1 MARAPTAN
9 VDGKALEYLDAAS
22 SGKPESIVFFI
33 KDGHFP
39 RSISAWAYFLSVN
52 DHSLFIE
59 TSVKLAR
66 LSSAI
71 KNVFVNERVASDL
84 KEGLQAQLELLEMR
98 PQIVERYQEILQSH
112 SKILYRALNNNRPA
126 ITNPI
131 LRLMLNIV
139 TFQSSL
145 AIELIDNFDLNLTV
159 LPNLLVPPKGRDGP
173 NSQSSDHLNTRH
185 NFIRFWIALTT
196 SVPSHIRKDLLVN
209 KPKIMN
215 NLWKFMAGSDSIG
228 TLLIVIEWIESAIL
242 KESSFKRSTKCKI
255 LNENFMFKLQ
265 LLFNRLQD
273 ETFTSQFIQFVKS
286 LTSSSEGL
294 LFPNNQCLLTTNYGT
309 PLTVNGKSFKVHNK
323 LLFTFLTTLK
333 PCETFQ
339 QLAIVTEFLAKCPE
353 LIAPYLN
360 WCVQTGGGYHD
371 PSLSS
376 WWIGRSLLFT
386 EILKIKLPVESFNN
400 GVLDIA
406 LLFECICPAP
416 LSKASFLKGIESKID
431 LCLQI
436 SGQLLLLILN
446 SLKSLLHHL
455 TNVQKSTLCELVFD
469 VLPEVEQI
477 GQALKNDSQAEQNR
491 LKQLTALK
499 LVQLYEEFYPLSIAR
514 PSGFLLV
521 SKVTHSNITSMVLER
536 DVSEFTAYNLVCF
549 NKLLEIQSYEQ
560 NEQELKWWSATDGRN
575 SLFTTLIRLTVAVPP
590 SSRARI
596 QERMLKFTESSLIF
610 NKELLAS
617 PIASLVRLCN
627 KINENQ
633 VYTLMDL
640 SLGYAAKTPYKYLDM
655 SHQEFGDVSPFVVAL
670 FEQYKFNR
678 TEAVLEWLR
687 VLSRELIV
695 IGEPKDGLVKMWNKF
710 IPEENIKD
718 ISLVHVK
725 DNEDSFADFIMGKT
739 VKDLRKDKT
748 LSQRVIFSSTD
759 FAALWYFM
767 KTANITS
774 SDNDLFTDLASKAAQ
789 FMAYNVPTNKSLE
802 AYIFKRS
809 FWSNLSLRMEDLRSD
824 VSVDQAFSSELLNE
838 IYSSVYDGIDDTKR
852 SQLQDTEYVKFIFDC
867 FHNSTDMVIAN
878 QEFLCKFSWILSNKA
893 VLSLLDENVG
903 TEILRHLFEIA
914 IQRRLSLSVGSFIK
928 VVESSE
934 IKLPDL
940 NTAMSYGLLQLDE
953 QSLKKLVGTII
964 RSKFNI
970 PLLKVLV
977 DSQNNRNSLTEIIL
991 VDKAH
996 FLGTASSISIAAAI
1010 SGSFSQDEIR
1020 EETSGDLR
1028 SFFLQVVQYIYA
1040 FLESPENSERYWQE
1054 CLQVLSQGLQ
1064 LGIVDATESFELV
1077 VRVIKKNS
1085 SSLAFDCNFV
1095 TFLQETVK
1103 VENLVLRAIP
1113 WIQGILLVVTKRF
1126 AEFSQQNEGF
1136 DELMRSLIK
1145 LLSSFNSGLWSH
1157 ISGRILEAQ
1166 LEVILQHSQWILNEL
1181 YLEYVSSIICC
1192 AKPSEIDAS
1201 KFLQIFIN
1209 NEANILR
1216 TNLGSAGIRSYS
1228 GLIIFLLYFNNSKQ
1242 ATRSLQN
1249 NLICYYSGSLCAEDI
1264 LLRQV
1269 LQDIEA
1275 KVNYSW
1281 VNDVSRW
1288 DVAEELS
1295 ESDLSLVSEEPL
1307 IKKSK
1312 DSLLVTISKNVIN
1325 NTIREGAVSD
1335 IEHPAAFSKIIKKQ
1349 KVQASDFLKEIK
1361 SYFRAKEIRLD
1372 GLSEGYIYDPQFL
1385 AMVTLCHSELIS
1397 INTIESGDDVPVF
1410 NVRNIIE
1417 TGVLEILVQNIGNS
1431 AVLESVTRIIG
1442 GIAKSEASFES
1453 YKDRVIFKVYL
1464 NVIIHT
1470 LVKKVEVPNLIW
1482 NLYGALIP
1490 ILRNPGHFLYD
1501 RAYRF
1506 VLSNPSLRAHDIPMY
1521 HGITK
1526 SQAIEGAVAGEN
1538 YYKEISWL
1546 LEALTNGI
1554 CSEDLRLIGNQGV
1567 LEWVLDI
1574 LNSPYTPPKVSSEIL
1589 KFIYKIQSLDM
1600 GNDVLITKFGALAD
1614 IEQKQ
1619 SHANRWKSDVVSAQF
1634 QLNHKQLLLRFGTS
1648 QATKRTKEW
1657 TGGDNYV
1664 KRLCNRT

>member
-1 MARAPTAN
+1 MARTPTAN
-9 VDGKALEYLDAAS
+9 VDGKALEHLDAAS

-33 KDGHFP
+33 KDGHFA

-71 KNVFVNERVASDL
+71 KNVFVNEKVASDL
-84 KEGLQAQLELLEMR
+84 KEGLQAQLELMEMR

-145 AIELIDNFDLNLTV
+145 ATVLIDNFDLNLTV
-159 LPNLLVPPKGRDGP
+159 LPNLLVPPKGQDGP
-173 NSQSSDHLNTRH
+173 ISQSHDHLNTRH

-228 TLLIVIEWIESAIL
+228 TLLIIIEWIESAIL
-242 KESSFKRSTKCKI
+242 KEASFKRSTKCKI

-273 ETFTSQFIQFVKS
+273 ATFTSQFIQFVKS
-286 LTSSSEGL
+286 FTSSSEGL

-309 PLTVNGKSFKVHNK
+309 PLNVNGKSFKVHNK

-339 QLAIVTEFLAKCPE
+339 QLAIVTEFLTKCPE

-371 PSLSS
+371 PSLTS

-386 EILKIKLPVESFNN
+386 EILKIKLPVESSNS
-400 GVLDIA
+400 GVLDIS
-406 LLFECICPAP
+406 LLFECLCPAP

-436 SGQLLLLILN
+436 SRQLLLLVL
-446 SLKSLLHHL
+446 SAVKSLQHHL

-469 VLPEVEQI
+469 MLPEVEQI
-477 GQALKNDSQAEQNR
+477 GQALKNDSQAKQDKLR
-491 LKQLTALK
+491 QLTALK
-499 LVQLYEEFYPLSIAR
+499 IVQLYEELYPLSIAR
-514 PSGFLLV
+514 PSGFSLV
-521 SKVTHSNITSMVLER
+521 SKVTHSNITAMVLER
-536 DVSEFTAYNLVCF
+536 DVSEFTPYDLVCF

-596 QERMLKFTESSLIF
+596 QERILKFTETSLIF
-610 NKELLAS
+610 KKELLAS

-627 KINENQ
+627 KINEKQ

-640 SLGYAAKTPYKYLDM
+640 SLGYATKTPYKYLDM
-655 SHQEFGDVSPFVVAL
+655 SHQEFGDVSPFIVAL

-678 TEAVLEWLR
+678 SKSVLEWLQ
-687 VLSRELIV
+687 VLSRELLI
-695 IGEPKDGLVKMWNKF
+695 IGEPEDGLVKMWNKF
-710 IPEENIKD
+710 IPEENIKE

-725 DNEDSFADFIMGKT
+725 HNEDSFADFIMGKT
-739 VKDLRKDKT
+739 VKELRKDKS
-748 LSQRVIFSSTD
+748 LSQRVVFTSTD

-774 SDNDLFTDLASKAAQ
+774 SENEVFADLASKAAQ
-789 FMAYNVPTNKSLE
+789 YMAYNVPSNKSLE
-802 AYIFKRS
+802 AYIFKRP
-809 FWSNLSLRMEDLRSD
+809 FWGSLSLSMEDLSSGL
-824 VSVDQAFSSELLNE
+824 SVDTAFSSELLNE
-838 IYSSVYDGIDDTKR
+838 IYSSVYDVIDDTKR
-852 SQLQDTEYVKFIFDC
+852 SQLQDTEYVKFILDC
-867 FHNSTDMVIAN
+867 FHNSSDMAIAS
-878 QEFLCKFSWILSNKA
+878 QEFLCKFSWILSSKA
-893 VLSLLDENVG
+893 VLSLMDENVG
-903 TEILRHLFEIA
+903 KGVLKHLFELA
-914 IQRRLSLSVGSFIK
+914 IHRRLSLSVGSLIR
-928 VVESSE
+928 VLESSE
-934 IKLPDL
+934 LELSVFKI
-940 NTAMSYGLLQLDE
+940 AMSYGLIQLDE
-953 QSLKKLVGTII
+953 QNLKKVVGTII

-970 PLLKVLV
+970 PLLKVLI
-977 DSQNNRNSLTEIIL
+977 DNQNNKQTLTEIIL
-991 VDKAH
+991 ADKSQ

-1010 SGSFSQDEIR
+1010 SGSFNVEKVR
-1020 EETSGDLR
+1020 EEVGDDLS
-1028 SFFLQVVQYIYA
+1028 SFILEVVQYIYA
-1040 FLESPENSERYWQE
+1040 FLESLENSEEHWQE
-1054 CLQVLSQGLQ
+1054 CLQVLSCGLQ
-1064 LGIVDATESFELV
+1064 LGIADATESFDLV

-1085 SSLAFDCNFV
+1085 SSLAFNCQFV
-1095 TFLQETVK
+1095 TFLQEAVK
-1103 VENLVLRAIP
+1103 VDNLVPRAIP

-1126 AEFSQQNEGF
+1126 AELTKQNQSF
-1136 DELMRSLIK
+1136 DELIDSLIK
-1145 LLSSFNSGLWSH
+1145 LLSSLNSGLWSQ
-1157 ISGRILEAQ
+1157 ISGRILDTQ

-1181 YLEYVSSIICC
+1181 YLEYVCSIICC
-1192 AKPSEIDAS
+1192 AKHSEIDAS

-1209 NEANILR
+1209 NEANILT
-1216 TNLGSAGIRSYS
+1216 TNLGSASIRSYS
-1228 GLIIFLLYFNNSKQ
+1228 GLIIFLLYFKNSKQ
-1242 ATRSLQN
+1242 AARSLQN
-1249 NLICYYSGSLCAEDI
+1249 NLICYYSGSLRPEDI
-1264 LLRQV
+1264 LLKQV

-1275 KVNYSW
+1275 KVNLSW
-1281 VNDVSRW
+1281 VNDVARW

-1295 ESDLSLVSEEPL
+1295 ESDLSLVTEEPL
-1307 IKKSK
+1307 IKNSK
-1312 DSLLVTISKNVIN
+1312 DSLLVTISKNTIN
-1325 NTIREGAVSD
+1325 NTIRGGAVSD
-1335 IEHPAAFSKIIKKQ
+1335 IETPAALSKIIQKQ
-1349 KVQASDFLKEIK
+1349 KVQTSDFLKEIK
-1361 SYFRAKEIRLD
+1361 SFFTTKEIRLN
-1372 GLSEGYIYDPQFL
+1372 GPSSYDPQFI

-1397 INTIESGDDVPVF
+1397 LSTNENGDDVPVF

-1417 TGVLEILVQNIGNS
+1417 TGILEILVQNIGNS

-1442 GIAKSEASFES
+1442 GIAKSDAGFET
-1453 YKDRVIFKVYL
+1453 YKDKVIFKVYL
-1464 NVIIHT
+1464 NIILNT
-1470 LVKKVEVPNLIW
+1470 IIKKVEIPNLVW

-1490 ILRNPGHFLYD
+1490 ILRNPGHFMYD

-1546 LEALTNGI
+1546 LEALTSGI

-1567 LEWVLDI
+1567 LEWALDI
-1574 LNSPYTPPKVSSEIL
+1574 LNSPYTPPKTFSEIL

-1600 GNDVLITKFGALAD
+1600 GNDLLITKFGALGY

-1619 SHANRWKSDVVSAQF
+1619 SDTKRWKNNVASAQF
-1634 QLNHKQLLLRFGTS
+1634 ELNYKQLLLRFGTS

-1664 KRLCNRT
+1664 KRLCNRA